1 MGGPKSKYAPDEIL
15 TVFFRPCIERIRK
28 YTKGDYELILID
40 NGSTFGAEEIQKAA
54 DIYIRNETNLG
65 FGKACNQGFRAAKG
79 EWIVCMNN
87 DVYVYEGWLE
97 SLMQTFEVNP
107 ECGFSMPALLNQK
120 DAVNAYEA
128 NKIEDI
134 KPYLKSNRDRYGRTT
149 FGSLWLTKKSIL
161 DAVKI
166 PIKYGDKDDVAYFD
180 ENFILGFRE
189 DKDLFLR
196 VEKELKLI
204 PLKTHNT
211 RVFHQGNTTIAK
223 IEGWREAT
231 QKNREY
237 FYQKHDCNED
247 QVKNGTVLKDKM
259 VNYQEG
265 VERKKIL
272 PEVKPAETE
281 KYWRDDM
288 LSGVNHPESLPIPVR
303 DDYLLQDG
311 VKKPIKHKKIAILT
325 VFAGADPGFALHVGT
340 YARAKMMAEKG
351 IDFDLLVQTNFEI
364 DENDKSLQPLLP
376 YIKKIVPH
384 IRLRKWAQ
392 DQDQVKT
399 NAETLKVELLK
410 ILAPYDI
417 VITHDLIYQEAYI
430 AHNIAIHD
438 IAPKLPHVKWFHWI
452 HSGPK
457 FPRVEKDWPRE
468 LLHRL
473 PPNSKIVYMN
483 ETDALR
489 IAESYGT
496 TLDNVRVVYNTKDVG
511 DFFDFTDEA
520 KRLIRDNDILSAD
533 IIQTFPFSTP
543 RHEGKQVR
551 KVIRLFGSIKKNGY
565 SVKLILC
572 NAHGNR
578 HAEMVE
584 ELRKY
589 GMKNG
594 LTEKDMIIT
603 SEQGFDRGVP
613 RRTVAN
619 LFQISDLF
627 IFPSTS
633 EVCPNVLLEAAV
645 AGNFLVI
652 NESLPC
658 LKEFTGTKALNNWG
672 FSSIYSTVNFPN
684 EEAEV
689 RWYLEVARVITA
701 ELTKERSYHT
711 KKFAY
716 RHYNFKYI
724 FDKQFLPMISEI

>member
-1 MGGPKSKYAPDEIL
+1 MVSIVIPNYFIMGGSKSKYAPDEIL

-28 YTKGDYELILID
+28 YTKGKYELILVD
-40 NGSTFGAEEIQKAA
+40 NGSTFGAEEIRKAA
-54 DIYIRNETNLG
+54 DTYIRNEVNLG
-65 FGKACNQGFRAAKG
+65 FGKACNQGFRVAKG

-97 SLMQTFEVNP
+97 ALMQTFEANP
-107 ECGFSMPALLNQK
+107 ECGFSMPALLK
-120 DAVNAYEA
+120 DAPDAYEA
-128 NKIEDI
+128 NRIEDI
-134 KPYLKSNRDRYGRTT
+134 KPFLKSNRDRYGRTT

-161 DAVKI
+161 DAVKM
-166 PIKYGDKDDVAYFD
+166 PNDCYFD
-180 ENFILGFRE
+180 ENFRLGFRE

-223 IEGWREAT
+223 IEGWRDAT
-231 QKNREY
+231 QENREY
-237 FYQKHDCNED
+237 FYKKWECNED
-247 QVKNGTVLKDKM
+247 QVKQGTVLKEK
-259 VNYQEG
+259 VSYQE
-265 VERKKIL
+265 K
-272 PEVKPAETE
+272 
-281 KYWRDDM
+281 
-288 LSGVNHPESLPIPVR
+288 ESLKVEFIPPTLPSVLPIVSKN
-303 DDYLLQDG
+303 DDYLVQDG
-311 VKKPIKHKKIAILT
+311 VKKPIKHKKIAIFT

-340 YARAKMMAEKG
+340 YARAKMMVEKG
-351 IDFDLLVQTNFEI
+351 IDFDLLVQTNFELN
-364 DENDKSLQPLLP
+364 ENDNSFQSLLP
-376 YIKKIVPH
+376 HIKKVIPH
-384 IRLRKWAQ
+384 IRIRKWTQ
-392 DQDQVKT
+392 DEKQVKE
-399 NAETLKVELLK
+399 NAEILKTELIK
-410 ILAPYDI
+410 ILEPYDI

-430 AHNIAIHD
+430 AHNIAIHYL
-438 IAPKLPHVKWFHWI
+438 ASKLPHIKWLHWI

-457 FPRVEKDWPRE
+457 LPRITNEWPRE

-520 KRLIRDNDILSAD
+520 KTLIRENDILNAD
-533 IIQTFPFSTP
+533 VVQTFPFSTP
-543 RHEGKQVR
+543 RHEAKQVK
-551 KVIRLFGSIKKNGY
+551 KVIRLFGAIKKNGY
-565 SVKLILC
+565 KVKLILC

-578 HAEMVE
+578 HIEMVE
-584 ELRKY
+584 ELRTY
-589 GMKNG
+589 GEKNG
-594 LTEKDMIIT
+594 LIKEDLILT
-603 SEQGFDRGVP
+603 SEQGFIRGVP
-613 RRTVAN
+613 RKTIAN

-652 NESLPC
+652 NGSLPC
-658 LKEFTGTKALNNWG
+658 LKEFTGPKALDNWG
-672 FSSIYSTVNFPN
+672 FSSAYTTVNFPS
-684 EEAEV
+684 EDVEK
-689 RWYLEVARVITA
+689 RWYTEVAQVIVA
-701 ELTKERSYHT
+701 ELMKERSYHT

-724 FDKQFLPMISEI
+724 FDKQFLPMVSEL